1 MTSITIQQH
10 NVPRGFFLK
19 SYESTIQRILQ
30 KNNKSYYQMLTT
42 YEKDFNQKKHKQTIQ
57 KQLIHNCGS
66 RSIPK
71 HGNQKKNKTGSVN
84 NEEIT
89 ALQLKKENETLV
101 NTQKVFKKRLKTK
114 KKDKTKQR
122 KSETKNIQLSKNQ
135 KKKKKTNPKGQNQ
148 KEKRKVKRTVS
159 VQEMRTSFNQ
169 KQKINSK
176 FRNDHKTK
184 HSKSSQNL
192 LDLKKGKR
200 KLIRRV
206 NKPRSPKS
214 KSQPSAKQKTKK
226 KGKRTREEQMK
237 MERKLR
243 DEVSQLEKELQ
254 LKENRLRDLRIKQ
267 KTKILKMNSPSL
279 QKNKNQSVKG
289 RLRDLSNKANNL
301 DKKKKANKQL
311 RTRTLPKPLTTKD
324 LIALKQMF
332 QKSEI
337 KDTNEIIKENK
348 EFIAIQKRKPKRKK
362 KSKSGSTKKKNKGNK
377 KTFAR
382 LKESFQLHEEEG
394 TLLASKLENQEKIK
408 NNLESQLE
416 KQRMESKKVEK
427 NVQKML
433 ELNEKINKLL
443 TTGSG
448 FDEKQKNIELLEKI
462 KMNIKYYSNKNKNEK
477 LMLEENKKKLIE
489 LQDLKNM

>member
-1 MTSITIQQH
+1 MTSTTIKQNTH
-10 NVPRGFFLK
+10 PRGFFLK
-19 SYESTIQRILQ
+19 SYESTILRILQ

-42 YEKDFNQKKHKQTIQ
+42 YEKDFNDKKHKQTIQ
-57 KQLIHNCGS
+57 KQLINNCGS
-66 RSIPK
+66 RSTTNNY
-71 HGNQKKNKTGSVN
+71 NQNKNKTGSVN

-89 ALQLKKENETLV
+89 VLQLKKENENLL
-101 NTQKVFKKRLKTK
+101 NTQSVLKKRLKTK
-114 KKDKTKQR
+114 KTKKTTPT
-122 KSETKNIQLSKNQ
+122 KSEQKNAQLPKSQ
-135 KKKKKTNPKGQNQ
+135 KKKRTF
-148 KEKRKVKRTVS
+148 KRTVS
-159 VQEMRTSFNQ
+159 VQEMRTNFDP
-169 KQKINSK
+169 KQNTNSK
-176 FRNDHKTK
+176 FKKDLKPK

-192 LDLKKGKR
+192 FDLKKGKR

-206 NKPRSPKS
+206 KKPRSPKS
-214 KSQPSAKQKTKK
+214 KSQPNANQKTKK
-226 KGKRTREEQMK
+226 KRKRTREEQLK
-237 MERKLR
+237 MERELR
-243 DEVSQLEKELQ
+243 DEVSQLEKELK

-301 DKKKKANKQL
+301 DKKNKVNKQL

-362 KSKSGSTKKKNKGNK
+362 KSKSGPSKKTNKRNKKKLL
-377 KTFAR
+377 R
-382 LKESFQLHEEEG
+382 LKESLQLHEEEG
-394 TLLASKLENQEKIK
+394 TLLVNKLENQEKIK

-416 KQRMESKKVEK
+416 KQRLESSQVEK

-448 FDEKQKNIELLEKI
+448 CDEKQKNTQLLEKI

-489 LQDLKNM
+489 LQNWKNM

>member
-89 ALQLKKENETLV
+89 SLQLKKGNETLV

-148 KEKRKVKRTVS
+148 KEKRTVKRTVS

-176 FRNDHKTK
+176 YRNDHKTK

-324 LIALKQMF
+324 LIALKQM
-332 QKSEI
+332 
-337 KDTNEIIKENK
+337 
-348 EFIAIQKRKPKRKK
+348 
-362 KSKSGSTKKKNKGNK
+362 NK

-448 FDEKQKNIELLEKI
+448 FDEKQKNTELLEKI